1 MTSEWP
7 EDSVYENPGNLSA
20 AQKTSLKKFW
30 SILLRLFRTENAISK
45 EWSESFPPR
54 GDAPPE
60 TDDLRK
66 VLDEFTASSLRDEFY
81 RFLRHDYADLLP
93 MRFLKARSWE
103 VDAAMRML
111 LTCLSFRRKSIPGA
125 MMSEVAGEPDFL
137 AALHKG
143 KSFVPCYDDRG
154 RTVTYI
160 KLANH
165 ARGDCSQD
173 VFERY
178 TLYAMEHAHL
188 LHLPRQDRTVLLVD
202 MTGFYIT
209 TLDLGAIK
217 FIINNF
223 EMYYPEELSEG
234 VIHNAPWLFSTA
246 WAAIK
251 PLLRPVTREKITF
264 TSSETQLAAKIGRAE
279 AQRIAKASVNYIPR
293 PASDEAPFRD
303 QSRDLSSATPACR
316 DAFETWN
323 ADLRAFEE
331 ATRRWCM
338 VDTPEATTAAT
349 AAVMDGQRGDV
360 EADRCACAW
369 KLSRSYW
376 LIDEYV
382 RPKSYYDRAGML
394 PPSADSALNVSSS
407 QAKAGSTKSTK
418 SSRS

>member
-1 MTSEWP
+1 MTSGWP
-7 EDSVYENPGNLSA
+7 QDSVYENPGNLSP

-30 SILLRLFRTENAISK
+30 SILLRLFRTEDGISK
-45 EWSESFPPR
+45 EWLESFPSR
-54 GDAPPE
+54 EDAPPE

-66 VLDEFTASSLRDEFY
+66 ALDEFTGSSLRDEFY

-93 MRFLKARSWE
+93 MRFLKARGWQ
-103 VDAAMRML
+103 VDVAMRML
-111 LTCLSFRRKSIPGA
+111 LTCLSFRRANIARA
-125 MMSEVAGEPDFL
+125 MTSEVEGTPEFL
-137 AALHKG
+137 AALHRG

-160 KLANH
+160 KLAHH

-264 TSSETQLAAKIGRAE
+264 TSSLAQLAAKIGLAE
-279 AQRIAKASVNYIPR
+279 AQKVVKAKVDYIPR
-293 PASDEAPFRD
+293 PPEAGEAPFRD

-316 DAFETWN
+316 EAFATWN
-323 ADLRAFEE
+323 ANLDEFEE
-331 ATRRWCM
+331 VTRRWC
-338 VDTPEATTAAT
+338 VEVPATAGAAAAAPEA
-349 AAVMDGQRGDV
+349 QRGDV
-360 EADRCACAW
+360 EADRSACAW

-382 RPKSYYDRAGML
+382 RPRSYYDRAGLL
-394 PPSADSALNVSSS
+394 PPSADSALNLSSTQS
-407 QAKAGSTKSTK
+407 KAGSFKSVK

>member
-1 MTSEWP
+1 M
-7 EDSVYENPGNLSA
+7 
-20 AQKTSLKKFW
+20 
-30 SILLRLFRTENAISK
+30 LRLFHTENSLSK
-45 EWSESFPPR
+45 EWLATFPPSEN
-54 GDAPPE
+54 APPE

-66 VLDEFTASSLRDEFY
+66 ALDEFTASSLRDEFY

-93 MRFLKARSWE
+93 LRFLKARSWQ
-103 VDAAMRML
+103 VDAAARML
-111 LTCLSFRRKSIPGA
+111 LTCLRFRRESIPRA
-125 MMSEVAGEPDFL
+125 IMSEVEGAPEFV
-137 AALHKG
+137 AALRRG
-143 KSFVPCYDDRG
+143 KSFVPCYDERG

-160 KLANH
+160 KLAHH
-165 ARGDCSQD
+165 ARGDCSQE

-264 TSSETQLAAKIGRAE
+264 TSSLAQLAAKIGHAE
-279 AQRIAKASVNYIPR
+279 AKRIVNATVDYIPR
-293 PASDEAPFRD
+293 PATEAPFRD

-323 ADLRAFEE
+323 ANLDAFEE
-331 ATRRWCM
+331 ATRRWCLE
-338 VDTPEATTAAT
+338 DAPETAAP
-349 AAVMDGQRGDV
+349 AAAAEEQPAHV
-360 EADRCACAW
+360 EADRSACAW
-369 KLSRSYW
+369 RLSRSYW

-382 RPKSYYDRAGML
+382 RPKSYYDRAGLL
-394 PPSADSALNVSSS
+394 PPSADSALNVSTRS
-407 QAKAGSTKSTK
+407 KAESTK
-418 SSRS
+418 SSKSSRN